1 MKKLNNFKFKIRALS
16 PVHIGSGEV
25 YEPTNFIIDEGELYE
40 FDEFLFYKALSN
52 MDKKVFES
60 KLQDWM
66 SIIKFYKD
74 HRDVAKQIAIFNTPV
89 TKKVE
94 DKYNTIINKDGSKNK
109 NQLEIHRVQRNPN
122 SRRLIIPGSSIKG
135 MLGTVFKIYP
145 AKIRDNEVRQN
156 LVISDALALN
166 SISEIGYSY
175 RKHKH
180 PGKESRSSIPQMVEI
195 IKEGATFIV
204 SVSTTKNLE
213 DIKSMMQRYLDE
225 RKETRFE
232 FPTNGFVARVGKFSG
247 KEYMVDDGTNVLN
260 TYDKPVA
267 THTLYETDEE
277 EFGWLEFKLIDDVEY
292 NNGLKEI
299 KLQESA
305 YYDEV
310 HLRQKET
317 VDAIELQKEAN
328 RKAIEEKELKEKEE
342 VEREATLKAEEEVK
356 LAAMT
361 PIDKLIYSYD
371 DISLLINDM
380 KAGNIEDFENIK
392 SELAQKIKAELQ
404 KDSKTWEK
412 AKQKALK
419 RKEYIESLL

>member
-1 MKKLNNFKFKIRALS
+1 MKKLNHFKFQIRALS

-25 YEPTNFIIDEGELYE
+25 YEPTNFIIDEGKLYE
-40 FDEFLFYKALSN
+40 FNEMLFYKALTN
-52 MDKKVFES
+52 MDKKVFNS

-74 HRDVAKQIAIFNTPV
+74 HRDVAKQISVFNAPV

-135 MLGTVFKIYP
+135 MFGTVFKIYP
-145 AKIRDNEVRQN
+145 TIIKDNKVRQN
-156 LVISDALALN
+156 LIVSDALALQ

-180 PGKESRSSIPQMVEI
+180 PGKESKNEIPQMVEI

-204 SVSTTKNLE
+204 SVSTTKSLE
-213 DIKSMMQRYLDE
+213 DIELMMKNYLDE
-225 RKETRFE
+225 RKETRFA
-232 FPTNGFVARVGKFSG
+232 FPTDGFVARVGKFSG
-247 KEYMVDDGTNVLN
+247 KEYMVDDGRNVLN
-260 TYDKPVA
+260 RYGKPVA
-267 THTLYETDEE
+267 THTLYETDDE
-277 EFGWLEFKLIDDVEY
+277 EFGWLEFKLIDDDEY
-292 NNGLKEI
+292 RNRLEEI
-299 KLQESA
+299 KLQETA
-305 YYDEV
+305 YYDEL
-310 HLRQKET
+310 HQRQKKIVES
-317 VDAIELQKEAN
+317 IELQKEAN
-328 RKAIEEKELKEKEE
+328 RRAIAEKELKEKEDA
-342 VEREATLKAEEEVK
+342 EREANLKAEEEAK

-361 PIDKLIYSYD
+361 LVDKLIYSYK
-371 DISLLINDM
+371 DISLLINEMRDG
-380 KAGNIEDFENIK
+380 KIEDFDSIK
-392 SELAQKIKAELQ
+392 VELAQKVKIELQ
-404 KDSKTWEK
+404 KDPKTWER

>member
-156 LVISDALALN
+156 LIISDASALN

-204 SVSTTKNLE
+204 SVSTTKSLE
-213 DIKSMMQRYLDE
+213 DIQSMMQRYLDE

-247 KEYMVDDGTNVLN
+247 KEYMVDDGTNVRN

-277 EFGWLEFKLIDDVEY
+277 EFGWLEFKLIDDIEY

-371 DISLLINDM
+371 DVSLLINDM

-392 SELAQKIKAELQ
+392 LELAQKIKAELQ
-404 KDSKTWEK
+404 KDPKAWEK